1 MKVVFEL
8 EDKKQNLDGMI
19 EALNKY
25 HELMNTKD
33 MNITHYEEAL
43 KVQDALFQ
51 YGLRFA
57 SFFVVTQMTFQE
69 GLEVY
74 YDIRIMY
81 MNNHL
86 TTYPLVMNATKED
99 ICKLL
104 RYYIKRCGDK
114 YMDQLQNDPELFEEM
129 PSGVGLL
136 KLNQEDGFFDA
147 EEIHLEPFDF
157 SLDENQLELH
167 AKNEEEKSLLS
178 M

>member
-74 YDIRIMY
+74 YIR
-81 MNNHL
+81 L
-86 TTYPLVMNATKED
+86 SLK
-99 ICKLL
+99 
-104 RYYIKRCGDK
+104 
-114 YMDQLQNDPELFEEM
+114 
-129 PSGVGLL
+129 SSL
-136 KLNQEDGFFDA
+136 KLKANYMLNG
-147 EEIHLEPFDF
+147 
-157 SLDENQLELH
+157 
-167 AKNEEEKSLLS
+167 
-178 M
+178 